1 MAELGDASMSGIAY
15 LSISGVASEGGWRGR
30 SGWLREVWLREVW
43 CLLAVLPQWVVGTR
57 EE

>member
-30 SGWLREVWLREVW
+30 SGWLREVW
-43 CLLAVLPQWVVGTR
+43 CLLAVLSRWVVVGER